1 MIVKVKL
8 ETVYRTTQVVKKG
21 TPDEKEID
29 KVAIKITESV
39 MIDGVSVPTDKW
51 ISTFKTKGTES
62 LEGGQE
68 VKIDITQNGD
78 FFNFS
83 VPDMSGERLTEL
95 EKRVGILEG
104 CKAKD
109 VTSVQNAPTGTT
121 NPDDLPF

>member
-1 MIVKVKL
+1 MIKKVKL

-39 MIDGVSVPTDKW
+39 IIDGVSVPTDKW

-62 LEGGQE
+62 FEGGQE
-68 VKIDITQNGD
+68 VTVDITQNGD

-83 VPDMSGERLTEL
+83 VPDMSGERLTDL
-95 EKRVGILEG
+95 EKRVTTLEG
-104 CKAKD
+104 CTAKNIP
-109 VTSVQNAPTGTT
+109 SEGTID
-121 NPDDLPF
+121 PEDIPV